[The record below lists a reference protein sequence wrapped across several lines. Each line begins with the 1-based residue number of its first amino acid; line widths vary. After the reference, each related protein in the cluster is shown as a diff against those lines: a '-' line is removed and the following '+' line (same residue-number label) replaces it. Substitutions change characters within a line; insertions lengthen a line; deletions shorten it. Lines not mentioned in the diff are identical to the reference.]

1 MLAGA
6 SAEVNFLSS
15 NKALFPGKKAHRYL
29 LVIAAAFS
37 MAACAAA
44 PRAYVDTADEAFACS
59 RFGWLDHD
67 RPASIAEQ
75 RVRAEAMRALEAKGY
90 AVESESPDCLV
101 SGVIFTGARPA
112 SPVSLGVG
120 AGRWGGRSGGSIGV
134 SVPVGGGARTVGN
147 LAIDVID
154 VERNAEVWRGTLEG
168 AFRTPDPTSDQ
179 VGDAVQKLL
188 ERFPA
193 RQPG

>member
-1 MLAGA
+1 M
-6 SAEVNFLSS
+6 SAEVYFL
-15 NKALFPGKKAHRYL
+15 NLNNALFPSRRLYKCVLA
-29 LVIAAAFS
+29 VTAAVS

-44 PRAYVDTADEAFACS
+44 PRTYVDTADEPFACS
-59 RFGWLDHD
+59 SFGWLDHE

-75 RVRAEAMRALEAKGY
+75 RVRAEAMRTLEAKGY

-179 VGDAVQKLL
+179 VGDAVQRLL
-188 ERFPA
+188 EKFPSRRA
-193 RQPG
+193 G

>member
-1 MLAGA
+1 L
-6 SAEVNFLSS
+6 NS
-15 NKALFPGKKAHRYL
+15 NNALFPSRRLYRCAL
-29 LVIAAAFS
+29 AVTVALSVAAS
-37 MAACAAA
+37 AAA
-44 PRAYVDTADEAFACS
+44 PRTYVDTADEPFACS
-59 RFGWLDHD
+59 RFGWLDHE
-67 RPASIAEQ
+67 RPTSIAEQ

-90 AVESESPDCLV
+90 AVESESPDCLI

-120 AGRWGGRSGGSIGV
+120 AGRWGGRSGGSVGV

-147 LAIDVID
+147 LAIDVVD

-179 VGDAVQKLL
+179 VGDAVQRLL
-188 ERFPA
+188 EKFPSRRA
-193 RQPG
+193 G